1 MFNYEFVEHSI
12 RLIEG
17 GVTPSNQTVGSLL
30 KKPWSA
36 RENDLRIALF
46 GFDDLQI
53 ELLKLYF

>member
-1 MFNYEFVEHSI
+1 MFNYEFVEHII

-17 GVTPSNQTVGSLL
+17 GVTPSKQTVGYLL
-30 KKPWSA
+30 RTPWSA
-36 RENDLRIALF
+36 RENDLIIALF